1 MAVNY
6 DALITALNQEQAKQ
20 EQSAKQAN
28 ALLEKQAAA
37 KRDQLMNTY
46 AAQEANQRRNYSTL
60 VDQADTQLTK
70 DGAAAYQSMLMARN
84 PFGSNAERLRNNGM
98 SEYMNTAAYN
108 TYRGDYNNAKNTRD
122 TNVKNY
128 NVALENYLS
137 ELNANRANASK
148 DYDIALLN
156 AQNELQKQLAS
167 LQAQYASQR
176 LEYQLAKQQQAA
188 SRSSGRRGRSG
199 SGSGAYTLSSD
210 AYPTGNAFNAIQTV
224 GAVAKA
230 AAEQKKAFQDQY
242 FKNALAVGAQTASKY
257 GGKPAYSGYQGSQN
271 QKNALGK
278 ATPVRQQTWVERE
291 RDARLGR

>member
-20 EQSAKQAN
+20 EQSARQAN

-70 DGAAAYQSMLMARN
+70 DGAAAYQSMLVARN

-188 SRSSGRRGRSG
+188 SRSSRRRGGG
-199 SGSGAYTLSSD
+199 SGNNNVIPITGYQ
-210 AYPTGNAFNAIQTV
+210 TGNDLNVIQAV
-224 GAVAKA
+224 GQAAKA
-230 AAEQKKAFQDQY
+230 AAAQKKAFQDQY
-242 FKNALAVGAQTASKY
+242 YKNALAVGEQTASKY
-257 GGKPAYSGYQGSQN
+257 GGKPAYSGYQGSKN
-271 QKNALGK
+271 QRNALGK

>member
-28 ALLEKQAAA
+28 ALLEKQAAT

-70 DGAAAYQSMLMARN
+70 DGSAAYQSMLVARN

-128 NVALENYLS
+128 NIALENYLS

-148 DYDIALLN
+148 DYDIALLS

-167 LQAQYASQR
+167 LQAQYGMQR
-176 LEYQLAKQQQAA
+176 LEYQQAKQQQAA
-188 SRSSGRRGRSG
+188 AAKSASRRRRSRSRSG
-199 SGSGAYTLSSD
+199 SNNVLTLSDGPSFSEKEILNTLNNPALMTTRGYEQRRKTPNTAFVNRVD
-210 AYPTGNAFNAIQTV
+210 QMIQAY
-224 GAVAKA
+224 
-230 AAEQKKAFQDQY
+230 KKATGQ
-242 FKNALAVGAQTASKY
+242 
-257 GGKPAYSGYQGSQN
+257 
-271 QKNALGK
+271 
-278 ATPVRQQTWVERE
+278 
-291 RDARLGR
+291 

>member
-70 DGAAAYQSMLMARN
+70 DGAAAYQSMLVARN

-148 DYDIALLN
+148 DYDIALLS

-188 SRSSGRRGRSG
+188 SRSSRRRGGG
-199 SGSGAYTLSSD
+199 SGGGIYIED
-210 AYPTGNAFNAIQTV
+210 YPTGNAFNAIQAV
-224 GAVAKA
+224 GEVAKA
-230 AAEQKKAFQDQY
+230 AAAKKKSEQDQY
-242 FKNALAVGAQTASKY
+242 FKNALAVSSQTASKY

-278 ATPVRQQTWVERE
+278 LAPVRQQTWVERE

>member
-70 DGAAAYQSMLMARN
+70 DGAAAYQSMLVARN

-188 SRSSGRRGRSG
+188 SRSSRSSRRRGG
-199 SGSGAYTLSSD
+199 GPKNKIYIED
-210 AYPTGNAFNAIQTV
+210 YPTGNAFNVIQAV
-224 GAVAKA
+224 GEVAKQA
-230 AAEQKKAFQDQY
+230 AAQRKASQDQY
-242 FKNALAVGAQTASKY
+242 YKSALALAEQTASKY
-257 GGKPAYSGYQGSQN
+257 GGKPAYSGYVGSQN

-278 ATPVRQQTWVERE
+278 W
-291 RDARLGR
+291 AR